1 MLVDIVEEA
10 GGEAALTRE
19 EMVGKLLEK
28 IDDDELCDQMG
39 DLYGVKYDC
48 LLYTSPSPRDQRG

>member
-28 IDDDELCDQMG
+28 IDDDDKERAKTRL
-39 DLYGVKYDC
+39 
-48 LLYTSPSPRDQRG
+48 

>member
-39 DLYGVKYDC
+39 DLYGVKYEDG
-48 LLYTSPSPRDQRG
+48 LTLGRARRLW